1 MVPLP
6 DADPD
11 KRMYKLLK
19 NIDLENLTFAQ
30 FQSTAQTVFAEPE
43 SEDTLRR
50 IVLINLSRM
59 AIAGDWNGLTT
70 AAAGGS
76 FNVVLPNTA
85 IEAASASDMAVLSG
99 YPPWGNGNNSATTL
113 YANVNGDKIY
123 LYPFLAPSTI
133 TISNLEIRIS
143 TASSNPC
150 DALVG
155 IYTDSEGSPG
165 TLIGKSSVSVAT
177 TGSKV
182 MTAFLD
188 SSDDATDIALT
199 KGTQYWFGF
208 GRDTASEGFSFYG
221 IGSYAKPMVSMVASA
236 DFTANSHTVL
246 RTITATL
253 AIPASFTATDLEP
266 FGAVN
271 AMTAIIN

>member
-1 MVPLP
+1 MPLP

-19 NIDLENLTFAQ
+19 NIDLENLSFAD
-30 FQSTAQTVFAEPE
+30 FQTTAQTVFAEPE

-50 IVLINLSRM
+50 LVLINLSRM
-59 AIAGDWNGLTT
+59 AVAGDWNGLTT

-85 IEAASASDMAVLSG
+85 IEAGSASNKAALCG

-143 TASSNPC
+143 TASTNPC
-150 DALVG
+150 NALVG

-188 SSDDATDIALT
+188 SAGASTDIALT

-236 DFTANSHTVL
+236 DFTANAHVVL

-266 FGAVN
+266 FGNVN